1 MAAFVQTAE
10 GILLPTPMLGSG
22 NTIVATNV
30 DGSRNE
36 SGNFIGQVVGNDKL
50 KIEMSFA
57 YMTPEQ
63 FQEFL
68 TIWDREQGGKFVND
82 FIVFDPRVNDFV
94 TKKMYVGD
102 RNGRPCMLNPTTFRP
117 KYWTDIKANLIEV

>member
-1 MAAFVQTAE
+1 MAAFVQTTG

-22 NTIVATNV
+22 NTIIATNV

-36 SGNFIGQVVGNDKL
+36 SGNFIGSVVVNDKL

-57 YMTPEQ
+57 HMTPT
-63 FQEFL
+63 EFMNFL
-68 TIWDREQGGKFVND
+68 KIWDRAQGGAFVND

-102 RNGRPCMLNPTTFRP
+102 RNGRPCLLNPSTFVP
-117 KYWTDIKANLIEV
+117 KYWVDIKANLIEV